1 MYSIDI
7 TLQYSPIP
15 VSVQRKEEGDAQ
27 TVYSEVTQA
36 LTSETPKLI
45 ELTCEKEPEKKVAF
59 LSSQISAI
67 VISQKT
73 GGVASGRT
81 PGFFAAVS
89 E

>member
-15 VSVQRKEEGDAQ
+15 VSVQRKEAEDAQ
-27 TVYSEVTQA
+27 SVYTEITKA
-36 LTSETPKLI
+36 LTSETPKLV

-59 LSSQISAI
+59 LSNQISA
-67 VISQKT
+67 VIMSQKT

-81 PGFFAAVS
+81 PGFFAAVA

>member
-15 VSVQRKEEGDAQ
+15 VSVQRKEAKDAQ
-27 TVYSEVTQA
+27 TVYTEITKA
-36 LTSETPKLI
+36 LTSETPKLV

-59 LSSQISAI
+59 LSNQVSAVI
-67 VISQKT
+67 ISQKS

-81 PGFFAAVS
+81 PGFFAAVA